1 MITRNLIGIISQ
13 LTIFGQIEF
22 INNNEYDVTIKGD
35 VILVRGVFSVVG
47 TDNIEQL
54 QIEITKEQYIKHS
67 KP

>member
-1 MITRNLIGIISQ
+1 MITRNLIGIINQ

-35 VILVRGVFSVVG
+35 VIMVSGVFSVVG
-47 TDNIEQL
+47 TDDTEQL
-54 QIEITKEQYIKHS
+54 QIEITKEQYINHS

>member
-1 MITRNLIGIISQ
+1 MITRNLIGIINQ

-47 TDNIEQL
+47 TDNTEQL
-54 QIEITKEQYIKHS
+54 QIEMTKEQYINHS